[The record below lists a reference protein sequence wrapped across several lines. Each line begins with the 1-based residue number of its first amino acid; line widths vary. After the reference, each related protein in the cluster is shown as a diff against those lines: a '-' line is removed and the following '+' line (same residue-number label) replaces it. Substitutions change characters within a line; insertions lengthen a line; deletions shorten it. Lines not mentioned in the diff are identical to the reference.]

1 MTSVLVLC
9 DDRWHPAAVPRAGL
23 APLAGSDYRFDWVE
37 DVGSWSTNALD
48 AYDVVILTKANNT
61 SSSDETA
68 WMTEAVAQGFVEYV
82 EKGGGLLVIHSG
94 TAGYV
99 EAKTLRALMGGVFL
113 QHPPQCMVTVAP
125 RSEHELAGDGSSF
138 TQKDEHYFVALD
150 DKCADVFLSASSEHG
165 MEPAGWTRHQ
175 GAGRICV
182 LTPGH
187 NLAVWLD
194 PCYQAVISRSLAWCN
209 GSL

>member
-1 MTSVLVLC
+1 MKSVLVLC

-23 APLAGSDYRFDWVE
+23 APLAGGDYRFDWVE
-37 DVGSWSTNALD
+37 DVSSWSPNALD
-48 AYDVVILTKANNT
+48 AYDVVILTKANNV
-61 SSSDETA
+61 SASDETE
-68 WMTEAVAQGFVEYV
+68 WMTEDVAQAFVAYV
-82 EKGGGLLVIHSG
+82 EEGGGLLVIHSG
-94 TAGYV
+94 TAGYR

-125 RSEHELAGDGSSF
+125 RSEHKLAGDSASF
-138 TQKDEHYFVALD
+138 TQKDEHYFMALD
-150 DKCADVFLSASSEHG
+150 DDRADVFMSASSEHG
-165 MEPAGWTRHQ
+165 TEPAGWTRHQ

-194 PCYQAVISRSLAWCN
+194 PSYQAVICRSLTWCN
-209 GSL
+209 GNL